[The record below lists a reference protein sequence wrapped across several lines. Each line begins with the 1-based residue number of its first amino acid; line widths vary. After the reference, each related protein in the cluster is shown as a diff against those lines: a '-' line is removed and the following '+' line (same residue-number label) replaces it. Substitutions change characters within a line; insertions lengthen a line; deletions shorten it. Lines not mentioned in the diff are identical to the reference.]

1 MEDSVTQDLGVDDL
15 AEHSVIGRYR
25 VVQRLGEG
33 GMGVVHLALDRQGRA
48 VALKVLRS
56 LDHHDT
62 AARAR
67 LRREVDAL
75 RRIASAHVATIID
88 ADIDGPIPYVVTR
101 WVPGP
106 ALDDVVDGHGPLAPK
121 DLHRVAVGLA
131 SAIDAIHA
139 AAVVH
144 RDVKPANVLLLEGDP
159 VLIDFGIAHLTDDVR
174 LTSVGLV
181 MGTPGYLAPEI
192 IEGGQVT
199 PATDWWGWAA
209 SLAYAASGRPPFG
222 RGAMDAVLARVSRGD
237 PDLDG
242 VDPRLAPLLHAA
254 LSPRAGERPHRDEVV
269 RALEVYAHGGDV
281 TDVIR
286 VRPAAPQTQ
295 VLTAG
300 STARLPVAAPA
311 QGTPTPAPPP
321 PASRMPVSP
330 SPMIPAVR
338 PAAPPVPSV
347 DPRSVPAT
355 ARQLPPMPLT
365 DPRIGQPMRSRTIG
379 ALLAV
384 GVVAAAM
391 APVWAFVAVFV
402 WMMLA
407 RSVDRSMTA
416 LLRRRL
422 EHGQRPRDLALS
434 AVSSPWHLVLGAVTA
449 IGGLAVPLLV
459 AVTASFSAA
468 LILGALV
475 ETTPPTSALAL
486 GVGGLLGLLMAW
498 WGPGGASFRRGTRS
512 IVRGVSPTPT
522 AVRALL
528 GVIALIG
535 IALLVWGLVGG
546 SAPSW
551 APVGPPSNWTTGA

>member
-1 MEDSVTQDLGVDDL
+1 
-15 AEHSVIGRYR
+15 
-25 VVQRLGEG
+25 
-33 GMGVVHLALDRQGRA
+33 
-48 VALKVLRS
+48 
-56 LDHHDT
+56 
-62 AARAR
+62 
-67 LRREVDAL
+67 
-75 RRIASAHVATIID
+75 
-88 ADIDGPIPYVVTR
+88 
-101 WVPGP
+101 
-106 ALDDVVDGHGPLAPK
+106 
-121 DLHRVAVGLA
+121 
-131 SAIDAIHA
+131 
-139 AAVVH
+139 
-144 RDVKPANVLLLEGDP
+144 
-159 VLIDFGIAHLTDDVR
+159 
-174 LTSVGLV
+174 
-181 MGTPGYLAPEI
+181 
-192 IEGGQVT
+192 
-199 PATDWWGWAA
+199 
-209 SLAYAASGRPPFG
+209 
-222 RGAMDAVLARVSRGD
+222 
-237 PDLDG
+237 
-242 VDPRLAPLLHAA
+242 
-254 LSPRAGERPHRDEVV
+254 
-269 RALEVYAHGGDV
+269 
-281 TDVIR
+281 
-286 VRPAAPQTQ
+286 
-295 VLTAG
+295 
-300 STARLPVAAPA
+300 
-311 QGTPTPAPPP
+311 
-321 PASRMPVSP
+321 
-330 SPMIPAVR
+330 
-338 PAAPPVPSV
+338 
-347 DPRSVPAT
+347 
-355 ARQLPPMPLT
+355 MPLT

-551 APVGPPSNWTTGA
+551 APVGPPSNWTTGS

>member
-1 MEDSVTQDLGVDDL
+1 M
-15 AEHSVIGRYR
+15 
-25 VVQRLGEG
+25 
-33 GMGVVHLALDRQGRA
+33 
-48 VALKVLRS
+48 
-56 LDHHDT
+56 
-62 AARAR
+62 
-67 LRREVDAL
+67 
-75 RRIASAHVATIID
+75 
-88 ADIDGPIPYVVTR
+88 
-101 WVPGP
+101 
-106 ALDDVVDGHGPLAPK
+106 
-121 DLHRVAVGLA
+121 
-131 SAIDAIHA
+131 
-139 AAVVH
+139 
-144 RDVKPANVLLLEGDP
+144 
-159 VLIDFGIAHLTDDVR
+159 
-174 LTSVGLV
+174 
-181 MGTPGYLAPEI
+181 
-192 IEGGQVT
+192 
-199 PATDWWGWAA
+199 
-209 SLAYAASGRPPFG
+209 
-222 RGAMDAVLARVSRGD
+222 
-237 PDLDG
+237 
-242 VDPRLAPLLHAA
+242 
-254 LSPRAGERPHRDEVV
+254 

-311 QGTPTPAPPP
+311 QGTPTPASPA